1 MYFWR
6 FNQKRGQFTLCVLV
20 SHFYLDSIPILPYTI
35 EYMEEKQLGKKK
47 KSYKVPVILVFV
59 WVLIAVLFGYSL
71 WIDKDIDTNTTPT
84 ETAIESLDAEEV
96 ARAIEMTEQQK
107 EQARIRDGIRIEHVK
122 SFRTALATYHGDN
135 EKYPEIVA
143 DLVPDYLESIPENPS
158 PGGLTYNY
166 TGIGSSP
173 FRYYE
178 FAYKLEVGV
187 ENISAGL
194 HVASPDSLT
203 LW

>member
-1 MYFWR
+1 
-6 FNQKRGQFTLCVLV
+6 
-20 SHFYLDSIPILPYTI
+20 
-35 EYMEEKQLGKKK
+35 MEEKQPEKKK
-47 KSYKVPVILVFV
+47 KSYKVPAILVFV
-59 WVLIAVLFGYSL
+59 WILIAVLFGYSL
-71 WIDKDIDTNTTPT
+71 WVEKDSNTNTAPT
-84 ETAIESLDAEEV
+84 ETTIESPDAEEV
-96 ARAIEMTEQQK
+96 AEAIEMTEQQRK
-107 EQARIRDGIRIEHVK
+107 QALVRDGIRIEHVK

-135 EKYPEIVA
+135 EKYPETVA

>member
-1 MYFWR
+1 M
-6 FNQKRGQFTLCVLV
+6 G
-20 SHFYLDSIPILPYTI
+20 
-35 EYMEEKQLGKKK
+35 YMEETKPEQKK
-47 KSYKVPVILVFV
+47 KSYKVPSILVFV
-59 WVLIAVLFGYSL
+59 WVLIIILFGYSL
-71 WIDKDIDTNTTPT
+71 WIDKDDTNTNT
-84 ETAIESLDAEEV
+84 TATKTTIEPPDADEV
-96 ARAIEMTEQQK
+96 AAAAEMTEQQK
-107 EQARIRDGIRIEHVK
+107 EQALVRDGIRIEHVK
-122 SFRTALATYHGDN
+122 SFRTALATYYGEN
-135 EKYPEIVA
+135 EKYPETVA

-178 FAYKLEVGV
+178 FAYKLEVGTQ
-187 ENISAGL
+187 NISAGL

>member
-1 MYFWR
+1 
-6 FNQKRGQFTLCVLV
+6 
-20 SHFYLDSIPILPYTI
+20 
-35 EYMEEKQLGKKK
+35 MEEQKKK
-47 KSYKVPVILVFV
+47 KYKMPTILIFV
-59 WVLIAVLFGYSL
+59 WILIIALFGYSL
-71 WIDKDIDTNTTPT
+71 LIDKDDTDANTTLT
-84 ETAIESLDAEEV
+84 GTTIESPDAEEV
-96 ARAIEMTEQQK
+96 AETIEMTEQQK
-107 EQARIRDGIRIEHVK
+107 EQAQVRDGIRIEHVK
-122 SFRTALATYHGDN
+122 LFRTALATYHGDN
-135 EKYPEIVA
+135 EKYPETVA
-143 DLVPDYLESIPENPS
+143 ELVPDYLESIPENPS